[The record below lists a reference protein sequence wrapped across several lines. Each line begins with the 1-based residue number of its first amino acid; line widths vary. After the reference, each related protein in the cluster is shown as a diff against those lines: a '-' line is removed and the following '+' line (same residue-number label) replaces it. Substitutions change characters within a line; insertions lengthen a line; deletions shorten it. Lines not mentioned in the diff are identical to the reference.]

1 MIRFVMGKIMSR
13 FHHYLSLSV
22 GCCDLCG
29 GKSVSVSM
37 GRIVVVFVIF
47 CHYQLI
53 CGVIWEFLVGP

>member
-1 MIRFVMGKIMSR
+1 MSR
-13 FHHYLSLSV
+13 FRHYLSLSV

-37 GRIVVVFVIF
+37 GRIVIVFVIF